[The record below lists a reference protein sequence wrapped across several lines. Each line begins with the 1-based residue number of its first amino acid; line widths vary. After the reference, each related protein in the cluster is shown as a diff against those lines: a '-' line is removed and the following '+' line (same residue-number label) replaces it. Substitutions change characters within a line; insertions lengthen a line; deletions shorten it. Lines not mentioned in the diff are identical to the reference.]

1 MNRSS
6 KTRGI
11 SRIDQAAK
19 HNHGFFARLQR
30 DGKIYSA
37 FFADQAQGGRKKA
50 LVAARA
56 YHQNMLEIFGP
67 PMQKQRR
74 WWAESPAQR
83 IVRHCGVQSSAV
95 RRGGKVRKYL
105 GGDVESETVLAV
117 RKMFSIKRHGFETPG
132 RWPFAPAGPACAAWT
147 EFQPATEPP
156 DCGEP
161 QFQGA
166 FSASSAG
173 LTGGPSFSRG
183 CSCACHSSETRPFQQ
198 AVLSG

>member
-37 FFADQAQGGRKKA
+37 FFADQAHGGRKKA
-50 LVAARA
+50 LAAARA

-74 WWAESPAQR
+74 WWAEIRRRKGSSG
-83 IVRHCGVQSSAV
+83 IVGVQLSAV
-95 RRGGKVRKYL
+95 RRGGKVRKYWAATW
-105 GGDVESETVLAV
+105 SPKPYSAV
-117 RKMFSIKRHGFETPG
+117 RKMFSIKRHGF
-132 RWPFAPAGPACAAWT
+132 RNARQMAIRARR
-147 EFQPATEPP
+147 
-156 DCGEP
+156 
-161 QFQGA
+161 
-166 FSASSAG
+166 AG
-173 LTGGPSFSRG
+173 LRS
-183 CSCACHSSETRPFQQ
+183 
-198 AVLSG
+198 LD